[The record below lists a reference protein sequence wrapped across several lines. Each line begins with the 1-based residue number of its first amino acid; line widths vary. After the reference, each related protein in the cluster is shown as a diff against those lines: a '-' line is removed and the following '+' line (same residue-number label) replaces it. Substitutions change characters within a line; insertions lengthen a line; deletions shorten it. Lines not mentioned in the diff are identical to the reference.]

1 MVDPGQQDPVQT
13 AQPPDYPNGLFS
25 REAASVKARRK
36 QQREFNTR
44 WPETPPSGCA
54 FMPTEASVPD

>member
-36 QQREFNTR
+36 QQHEFNTR
-44 WPETPPSGCA
+44 WPETPP
-54 FMPTEASVPD
+54 